1 MTNKRKAVSS
11 GNENHQPS
19 LKTARSGMEQQL
31 QRLTSLLPKES
42 KVSGEVFIMGSGE
55 CGQLGLG
62 PDEVERLRPAK
73 IKFLADKNITDII
86 AGGMSTFAI
95 SNQLDQI
102 IYSWGCN
109 DQGCLSRGN
118 EETEVFPVEGL
129 EKIHI
134 VEVAAGDSITAVLS
148 DKGLVYACGTFRA
161 NNGIFGFDTGFKE
174 QRKFVQVPG
183 IKGVISIAAGANHL
197 AAVTVNGKIYTWGVG
212 EHGELGRRIMERHKV
227 GSSLIPRAINFNRS
241 KKFVKVYSGGY
252 HTFAVTSNNEVYSF
266 GLNNYGQLGLG
277 DEIDHEQ
284 PEEIELPEG
293 FVVKEIGVGEHHT
306 IILGENGDTYAFGRN
321 DSYQL
326 GLGDNKPYN
335 KPTLIESLKNLKSI
349 SCGSAFSLG
358 VTKDEDLMAWG
369 YGECGQLGNSGE
381 DEEKP
386 TVIDLK
392 GRKVIKAEAGGQHSV
407 LLLHPRQ

>member
-1 MTNKRKAVSS
+1 MTNKRKA
-11 GNENHQPS
+11 NDDIPQQP
-19 LKTARSGMEQQL
+19 LKRSGTDLLFQKL
-31 QRLTSLLPKES
+31 AASLPKES
-42 KVSGEVFIMGSGE
+42 KDIGEVFVMGSGE

-73 IKFLADKNITDII
+73 IKVLAEKNITDIV

-95 SNQLDQI
+95 SNHNDTQT

-129 EKIHI
+129 EGIHI

-148 DKGLVYACGTFRA
+148 DKGLVYACGTYRA
-161 NNGIFGFDTGFKE
+161 NNGIFGFDTASKE
-174 QRKFVQVPG
+174 QRKFVKVEG
-183 IKGVISIAAGANHL
+183 IKNVISIAAGANHI
-197 AAVTVNGKIYTWGVG
+197 AAITVNGKLYTWGVG
-212 EHGELGRRIMERHKV
+212 EHGELGRKIMERHKV
-227 GSSLIPRAINFNRS
+227 GSSLIPRAINVSRG
-241 KKFVKVYSGGY
+241 KKFVKVYAGGY
-252 HTFAVTSNNEVYSF
+252 HTFAVTSNNEVFTF

-277 DEIDHEQ
+277 DEISREHPEQ
-284 PEEIELPEG
+284 VELPEG
-293 FVVKEIGVGEHHT
+293 FVIKDIGVGEHHT
-306 IILGENGDTYAFGRN
+306 IILGENGDAYAFGRN

-326 GLGDNKPYN
+326 GLGDNKPHN
-335 KPTLIESLKNLKSI
+335 TPTLAPELKNLISI

-358 VTKDEDLMAWG
+358 VTKDGDFMAWG
-369 YGECGQLGNSGE
+369 YGECGQLGNSGS

-386 TVIDLK
+386 TIIDLK

-407 LLLHPRQ
+407 LLLHPRQQ

>member
-1 MTNKRKAVSS
+1 MTNKRKAT
-11 GNENHQPS
+11 ENIPQQP
-19 LKTARSGMEQQL
+19 LKRSGTDLLFQKMQ
-31 QRLTSLLPKES
+31 SSLPKPPTI
-42 KVSGEVFIMGSGE
+42 VGEVFVMGSGE

-73 IKFLADKNITDII
+73 IKVLAEKNITDIV

-95 SNQLDQI
+95 SNQDNVQT

-129 EKIHI
+129 ENIHI

-148 DKGLVYACGTFRA
+148 DKGLVYACGTYRA
-161 NNGIFGFDTGFKE
+161 NNGIFGFNTASKE
-174 QRKFVQVPG
+174 QRKFVLVEG
-183 IKGVISIAAGANHL
+183 IKNVISIAAGANHI
-197 AAVTVNGKIYTWGVG
+197 AAITVNGKLYTWGVG
-212 EHGELGRRIMERHKV
+212 EHGELGRKIMERHKV
-227 GSSLIPRAINFNRS
+227 GSSLIPRAINFSRA
-241 KKFVKVYSGGY
+241 KKFVKVYAGGY

-277 DEIDHEQ
+277 DEISREQ
-284 PEEIELPEG
+284 PEEVELPEG
-293 FVVKEIGVGEHHT
+293 FVIKDIGVGEHHT
-306 IILGENGDTYAFGRN
+306 IILGEAYAFGRN

-326 GLGDNKPYN
+326 GLGDNQPHN
-335 KPTLIESLKNLKSI
+335 TPTLAPELKNLVSI

-358 VTKDEDLMAWG
+358 VTKDGDFMAWG
-369 YGECGQLGNSGE
+369 YGECGQLGNSGV

-386 TVIDLK
+386 KIIDLK